1 MVSWPVPNGQAI
13 GDGTRLQDI
22 LQQKS
27 APGSQLTLKDDSDAK
42 ITKGPKMK
50 EKKLKSDK
58 PDPSEEAQDLNK
70 TKINFQP

>member
-13 GDGTRLQDI
+13 GDATRRRDNLTT
-22 LQQKS
+22 KVG
-27 APGSQLTLKDDSDAK
+27 PGRPINIERWFRRQNY
-42 ITKGPKMK
+42 KGKKEK